1 MWLQNLANFTN
12 ALAVPLAFLDNN
24 WFDYKKKK
32 KKSVKYLKSSSA
44 KDPTPKAPPATPV
57 VIIAIRSR
65 PQRGN
70 SLKATKEG
78 VGGYQDPA
86 EP

>member
-24 WFDYKKKK
+24 LITKKKK
-32 KKSVKYLKSSSA
+32 IHVKYLKSSSA
-44 KDPTPKAPPATPV
+44 KDP
-57 VIIAIRSR
+57 
-65 PQRGN
+65 RGSTCYPCGHHCNQVSSSERKLPN
-70 SLKATKEG
+70 SVKATKEG

-86 EP
+86 EA